1 MVEQLLILGVV
12 ASAVYALL
20 SLGFTLSFGIARIV
34 NMAHGSFFMLGAYFY
49 FYYGARGF
57 GKLDVFPSLIL
68 AAITV
73 AIIGAVFYRLA
84 IHSVM
89 GDDVALIVV
98 TIGGAL
104 VFQQAVTIIFGT
116 GHVTINPLME
126 GAIHISNVAVTYSKI
141 LAITISLSLFACI
154 SIFISKTKMG
164 RAMKALSQDREAAM
178 LMGINTEALATLT
191 VAIAGAMG
199 AVAGTLIPAS
209 TSQMAD
215 PFMWTPP
222 LTIAFAVVILGG
234 LGSIKGTLVG
244 ALILGFSETA
254 VGLYFPEGGFLK
266 TAVALGVM
274 VTVLLIRPR
283 GLFGKRIELEE

>member
-1 MVEQLLILGVV
+1 MFEQLLILGAV

-34 NMAHGSFFMLGAYFY
+34 NMAHGSFFMLGAYL
-49 FYYGARGF
+49 YYAYGPRGF

-73 AIIGAVFYRLA
+73 AIIGAIFYRSA

-104 VFQQAVTIIFGT
+104 VFQQAMTIIFGV
-116 GHVTINPLME
+116 GHVTINPLWE
-126 GAIHISNVAVTYSKI
+126 GAIHIFNVAVTYSKI
-141 LAITISLSLFACI
+141 LALIISLGLFACV
-154 SIFISKTKMG
+154 SIFVSKTKMG
-164 RAMKALSQDREAAM
+164 KAMRALSQDRQTAM
-178 LMGINTEALATLT
+178 LMGINTETLAMLT
-191 VAIAGAMG
+191 VAIAGAIA
-199 AVAGTLIPAS
+199 AVAGTLVTAS

-215 PFMWTPP
+215 PFVWLYP
-222 LTIAFAVVILGG
+222 LTISFAVVILGG

-244 ALILGFSETA
+244 ALILGFTENA
-254 VGLYFPEGGFLK
+254 VVLYFPEGGFLK
-266 TAVALGVM
+266 TGVALAVM
-274 VTVLLIRPR
+274 VTVLLVRPK